1 MLDLNGIGGGEGGSV
16 ANNVEKEKGYF
27 DVTVVG

>member
-1 MLDLNGIGGGEGGSV
+1 MLDLNGIGGGEGGGA

-27 DVTVVG
+27 DMTVLG